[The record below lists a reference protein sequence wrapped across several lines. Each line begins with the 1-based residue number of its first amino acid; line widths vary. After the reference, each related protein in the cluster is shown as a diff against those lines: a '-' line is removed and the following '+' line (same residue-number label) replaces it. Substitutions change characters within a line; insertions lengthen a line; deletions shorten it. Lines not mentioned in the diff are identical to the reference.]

1 LAGTGSTH
9 NLDPVQF
16 SAAQARDE
24 AERLAVELT
33 EHSHRYY
40 VLSQPSVSDAEY
52 DVLFRRLQAIEERF
66 PELQSSESPTQ
77 RIGAPPVDALTT
89 VEHAAPML
97 SLDSSEKLED
107 LQRFDDRLRKA
118 LGDDVTY
125 ILEPKLDG
133 ASLELV
139 YEDGVLSRAVTRGN
153 GRAGEGVTEN
163 VRTIRTVPLRLR
175 TDKRP
180 APEFLAVRGEV
191 LMSLSEFEAL
201 NQRMLARGSDAY
213 INPRNTASGALRQ
226 LDSRNTADRPLE
238 LLAYDILEVR
248 GVAFATDFDGVQ
260 ALAEW
265 GFKLP
270 DRIELAES
278 VADVV
283 AYHAN
288 YGRDRDDL
296 DYEIDGVV
304 IKLNDLAER
313 GDLGATSHH
322 PRWAMALKYEPR
334 KEVTRIERIAVSVG
348 RTGKLTPVAL
358 LRPVV
363 VGGVTVSRATLHNR
377 EELARKDV
385 RDGDLVRVQRA
396 GDVIPQVVER
406 VEEKGRKREPAFAM
420 PETCPSCGVPVEE
433 RGPFTVCPNHF
444 GCAAQLKRGIEHFAS
459 RGALDIEGLGEETA
473 VLLVE
478 HDLVKQLADLFDL
491 DVATLSELPGFA
503 EKSAQNLVAAI
514 TARQTVELERFLHG
528 LGIPEV
534 GATVALA
541 LARYFQGIEAIR
553 VATPEQFAEVTGIG
567 PIMSEGIHNFLA
579 DPRNTSAIDAV
590 LAKGFDFVLPD
601 PPPPGGGAL
610 DGKTFVFTGGL
621 GEMSRPQAKA
631 AVEALGGVVKSSVSK
646 KTDYVVAGEDPGS
659 KLTKAQ
665 ELELTV
671 LDPAGFIDLIEEA
684 NGEL

>member
-1 LAGTGSTH
+1 M
-9 NLDPVQF
+9 
-16 SAAQARDE
+16 
-24 AERLAVELT
+24 
-33 EHSHRYY
+33 Y
-40 VLSQPSVSDAEY
+40 
-52 DVLFRRLQAIEERF
+52 
-66 PELQSSESPTQ
+66 
-77 RIGAPPVDALTT
+77 
-89 VEHAAPML
+89 
-97 SLDSSEKLED
+97 
-107 LQRFDDRLRKA
+107 
-118 LGDDVTY
+118 
-125 ILEPKLDG
+125 
-133 ASLELV
+133 
-139 YEDGVLSRAVTRGN
+139 
-153 GRAGEGVTEN
+153 
-163 VRTIRTVPLRLR
+163 
-175 TDKRP
+175 
-180 APEFLAVRGEV
+180 
-191 LMSLSEFEAL
+191 LSEFEAL
-201 NQRMLARGSDAY
+201 NERMLARGSDAY

-226 LDSRNTADRPLE
+226 LDSRNTADRPLV

-313 GDLGATSHH
+313 GDLGTTSHH

-334 KEVTRIERIAVSVG
+334 KEVTRLDRIAVSVG

-358 LRPVV
+358 LRPVE

-406 VEEKGRKREPAFAM
+406 VEEKGRKRKPAFAM

-478 HDLVKQLADLFDL
+478 RGLVKQLADLFDL

-503 EKSAQNLVAAI
+503 EKSAQNLVVAI
-514 TARQTVELERFLHG
+514 TARKTVELQRFLHG

-553 VATPEQFAEVTGIG
+553 IATPEQLAEVTGIG

-579 DPRNTSAIDAV
+579 DPRNASAIDAV
-590 LAKGFDFVLPD
+590 LAKGFDFILPD

-621 GEMSRPQAKA
+621 GAMSRPQAKA

-671 LDPAGFIDLIEEA
+671 LDPTGFIDLIEEA